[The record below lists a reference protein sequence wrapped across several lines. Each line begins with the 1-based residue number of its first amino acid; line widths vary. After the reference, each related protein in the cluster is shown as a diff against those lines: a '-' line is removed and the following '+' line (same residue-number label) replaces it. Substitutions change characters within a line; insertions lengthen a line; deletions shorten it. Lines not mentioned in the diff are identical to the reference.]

1 MSLKNTTDRWGG
13 ISQLLHWTIAV
24 LILTIGA
31 VGLLMG
37 ELPRSPKWFWVYTAH
52 KSLGLTVLVLVI
64 VRIAWRL
71 YAGAP
76 QPVPGTPRW
85 QAKLASLTH
94 AAIYLLI
101 LAMPLSGWLYDSA
114 SGLRPLRWFG
124 LAEVPKISPPNE
136 AIAGAMHETHEL
148 LFWVLLALVAGHAAA
163 ALYHHFFQ
171 RDATL
176 SRMLPRGWLAAGTP
190 SPSPGKDSP

>member
-1 MSLKNTTDRWGG
+1 MSLKNSTDRWGG

-52 KSLGLTVLVLVI
+52 KSLGLTVLALVI